1 VTPVWIRGLL
11 IAALLAL
18 LVLAY
23 QGYLQPGLLLNF
35 LDLRYCG

>member
-1 VTPVWIRGLL
+1 MPAWLRMLL
-11 IAALLAL
+11 IAVALVLLA
-18 LVLAY
+18 LAY

>member
-1 VTPVWIRGLL
+1 MPAWLRMLL
-11 IAALLAL
+11 IAALLVL

>member
-1 VTPVWIRGLL
+1 MPAWIRALL
-11 IAALLAL
+11 IVAL
-18 LVLAY
+18 LVLLFLAY